1 LLCCLKTRIPLGG
14 CRIHKG
20 DVAVLSK
27 KLVPLAA
34 GAESVNVH
42 PRTLRR
48 LIAKGELPAYRVGKN
63 IKVDLNDLEAILKP
77 VGGDAA

>member
-1 LLCCLKTRIPLGG
+1 
-14 CRIHKG
+14 
-20 DVAVLSK
+20 VLSK

-42 PRTLRR
+42 ARTLRR